1 MSFDVEKTL
10 QIFKAKLKEHRKNNP
25 HLLLKS
31 TSGKVLKEVTVHG
44 SHGDFKAKRWFK
56 LEDVTYENTFDTKT
70 KLYWENIEL
79 VCQNLFGKR
88 LTKESLARL
97 GGAFENESVSIEPIG
112 KDMIKITV
120 EGNSHKAV
128 RKISRDRDN
137 KVYISLDKT
146 RGHRIVNDKSFGDM
160 DAAKGKGT
168 AVNSIYTMINECQKV
183 GITYLK
189 GDFIRTKNGHDGYF
203 KYARLGFDGV
213 IDSKLGA
220 KTVQEFISKF
230 GLEEWRKRGVT
241 FLGTFFIKNDN
252 YLNRFNG
259 YVNSLTKDRE

>member
-1 MSFDVEKTL
+1 MSFDVEKFR
-10 QIFKAKLKEHRKNNP
+10 QILNAKLTEYYKNNP

-56 LEDVTYENTFDTKT
+56 LEDVTYENTFDAKT
-70 KLYWENIEL
+70 KLYWGNIEL
-79 VCQNLFGKR
+79 VSQNIFGKR

-97 GGAFENESVSIEPIG
+97 GGAFSDENVSIEPIG
-112 KDMIKITV
+112 RDMIKITV
-120 EGNSHKAV
+120 EGKNHKAV

-137 KVYISLDKT
+137 KIYISLDKT
-146 RGHRIVNDKSFGDM
+146 RGHRIVNDKKFGDM
-160 DAAKGKGT
+160 NAAKGQGT
-168 AVNSIYTMINECQKV
+168 AVNSVYTMINECRKV
-183 GITYLK
+183 GVGYLK

-213 IDSKLGA
+213 IDFKLGA

-230 GLEEWRKRGVT
+230 GLEEWRKRGVS
-241 FLGTFFIKNDN
+241 FQGDF
-252 YLNRFNG
+252 YLNKEKNLEMFNQFID
-259 YVNSLTKDRE
+259 SLTKERK